1 MAPVLVDEA
10 LKEGPLSLELI
21 IAIVGG
27 SGMCSQPACCEIRY
41 SCRIRSVVRRDRT
54 RVLPRRSQEMQRPAV
69 RVRFQARS
77 RLRALSRIADSF
89 G

>member
-27 SGMCSQPACCEIRY
+27 SALFVAIVLGFCLVARKKCS
-41 SCRIRSVVRRDRT
+41 VR
-54 RVLPRRSQEMQRPAV
+54 P
-69 RVRFQARS
+69 
-77 RLRALSRIADSF
+77 F